1 MKWLVIGYGNSL
13 CADDGFGVA
22 VAEMLCDNLPDT
34 PSISV
39 VAQMQLLPELVEQ
52 IKENEGVIFV
62 DANIETPAAGLN
74 LFSLDDADDAQG
86 QIKQIVLSHQCSPFD
101 LIATTSALY
110 GVKPQAWL
118 LTTCGVNF
126 TLGEQMSPSVAL
138 LVKEAV
144 SRISKIIGQN

>member
-22 VAEMLCDNLPDT
+22 VAESLCDNLPNT

-39 VAQMQLLPELVEQ
+39 IAQMQLLPELVEQ
-52 IKENEGVIFV
+52 IKESEGVIFV
-62 DANIETPAAGLN
+62 DADLETPKGKLN
-74 LFSLDDADDAQG
+74 LFRLDDKYGAKRH
-86 QIKQIVLSHQCSPFD
+86 INKIVLSHQCSPFD

-110 GVKPQAWL
+110 GVQPQAWL
-118 LTTCGVNF
+118 LTTGGINF
-126 TLGEQMSPSVAL
+126 TLGEQMSKSVAL

-144 SRISKIIGQN
+144 SKILAITR